1 LSDAANAGTQFV
13 HECAVE
19 KVLHDGAGDGGTK
32 RAATGVVA
40 RVNCAGSAGET
51 TTFKLT
57 VKAKRCVVVA
67 CGSLHSPCLL
77 MRSGFQSD
85 HIGKHLRLHPVTGV
99 VAEYKGKKMEVWK
112 GAPMTTVCKVAEM
125 GPKGDGYGA
134 KLEVPSAH
142 IGLMAAYVPWF
153 GGAEL
158 KETLVK
164 ASNTAA
170 LIVLQ
175 RDFGEGQIRLGPDGF
190 SPKVDY
196 TVCDAD
202 KASMQAAV
210 KHAVRILAAGSPSK
224 ISTLHSNRCQFELNG
239 RVCDGT
245 GKDEAA
251 EAELEA
257 YIADADK
264 RGIHSNSIG
273 IFSAHQMVLLN

>member
-1 LSDAANAGTQFV
+1 MYICIYKGVVHNGTNTLMLESCKKLGYKCDVAPQNLKDSGADSAGWTCFGDRYGNKQGTFRTFLSDAANAGTQFV

-40 RVNCAGSAGET
+40 RVNCTGSAGET

-134 KLEVPSAH
+134 KLEVKPRLPACLPTCTYTHTHMH
-142 IGLMAAYVPWF
+142 I
-153 GGAEL
+153 
-158 KETLVK
+158 
-164 ASNTAA
+164 
-170 LIVLQ
+170 
-175 RDFGEGQIRLGPDGF
+175 
-190 SPKVDY
+190 
-196 TVCDAD
+196 
-202 KASMQAAV
+202 
-210 KHAVRILAAGSPSK
+210 
-224 ISTLHSNRCQFELNG
+224 
-239 RVCDGT
+239 
-245 GKDEAA
+245 
-251 EAELEA
+251 
-257 YIADADK
+257 
-264 RGIHSNSIG
+264 
-273 IFSAHQMVLLN
+273 